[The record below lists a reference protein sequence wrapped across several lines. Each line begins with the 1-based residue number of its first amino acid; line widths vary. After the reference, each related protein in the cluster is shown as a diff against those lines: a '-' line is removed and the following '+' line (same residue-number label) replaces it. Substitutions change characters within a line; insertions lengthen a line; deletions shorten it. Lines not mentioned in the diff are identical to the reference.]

1 MDNLLFQWGQGFVE
15 GMLEPYAKDE
25 AGASQDQVGL
35 LFLAL
40 GLVYMVAA
48 PVQGQIIDRIQGV
61 DATVYSLVANVIGFV
76 AFLLLGPAIFL
87 DGWRKKSRKFAG
99 AIRNLCIGLQVW
111 NLPWASFTQQWRC
124 WGWGAP

>member
-48 PVQGQIIDRIQGV
+48 PVQGQIIDRIPGV

-87 DGWRKKSRKFAG
+87 NGWREKIQK
-99 AIRNLCIGLQVW
+99 IRGSN
-111 NLPWASFTQQWRC
+111 S
-124 WGWGAP
+124 